1 MSGDPVTYDQFLP
14 EVLPFLH
21 GCSDLVATH
30 AIKNAV
36 IEFCEKTDWWIFEM
50 DPIYSMVNVQD
61 YDLDDLP
68 DHTSIVR
75 LIEGGYGGRHM
86 DALTLDQLRARYG
99 VTWRSLAPG
108 QPAYCT
114 QVTQDQISLVPAPGV
129 GSTAQFTAFISLR
142 PTRDSISCDSSIY
155 ERWAEVVG
163 SGALSRLYSTAGQPF
178 SNPAAA
184 AVKRGQFNVGCNE
197 AKRERMRGLG
207 RAADRVDMP
216 RFV

>member
-1 MSGDPVTYDQFLP
+1 MSEPVTYDAFLP

-30 AIKNAV
+30 AVKNSV
-36 IEFCEKTDWWIFEM
+36 IEFCERSDWWVFEI
-50 DPIYSMVNVQD
+50 DPIYAMVNVQD

-68 DHTSIVR
+68 DHTS
-75 LIEGGYGGRHM
+75 LIRILEAGYGSRRLEQ
-86 DALTLDQLRARYG
+86 LTLDQLRARYG
-99 VTWRSLAPG
+99 LTWRSIAPG
-108 QPAYCT
+108 QPSYYA
-114 QVTQDQISLVPAPGV
+114 QVTQDQVSLIPAPGV
-129 GSTAQFTAFISLR
+129 GSVAQFTAFVSLR
-142 PTRDSISCDSSIY
+142 PTRDSNSCDGSIY
-155 ERWAEVVG
+155 ERWAETIG

-184 AVKRGQFNVGCNE
+184 AVRRAQFNVGCNE